1 MEYTH
6 VGYISKQH
14 GLRGKLLIN
23 ILSSYKINIKNIQ
36 FLYIEMESSKVPFEI
51 EKITLNKNQTYLI
64 GLKNYNNREKTIQFL
79 NKNIFIKNQNIE
91 FNNDALL
98 RIMNYKIIRNGTEV
112 GFVQNF
118 LIKEQTIL
126 FCNIENKEVY
136 IPYVDNFIKKIDHK
150 KKKLYVELPNDLL
163 NLN

>member
-14 GLRGKLLIN
+14 GLRGNLLIN

-36 FLYIEMESSKVPFEI
+36 FLYIEMGLSKVPFEI
-51 EKITLNKNQTYLI
+51 EKIIFTKNQTYLI
-64 GLKNYNNREKTIQFL
+64 GLKNYNNREKTIQFI
-79 NKNIFIKNQNIE
+79 NKNIFIKNKNIE
-91 FNNDALL
+91 FNNEKLL
-98 RIMNYKIIRNGTEV
+98 RLINYKIIKNGIEV

-126 FCNIENKEVY
+126 FCNIDNKEVY
-136 IPYVDNFIKKIDHK
+136 IPYVDNFVKKIDHK
-150 KKKLYVELPNDLL
+150 KKKLYVDLPNDLL

>member
-14 GLRGKLLIN
+14 GLRGNLLIN

-36 FLYIEMESSKVPFEI
+36 FLYIEMGLSKVPFEI
-51 EKITLNKNQTYLI
+51 EKIIFTKNQTYLI
-64 GLKNYNNREKTIQFL
+64 GLKNYNNREKTIQFI
-79 NKNIFIKNQNIE
+79 NKNIFIKNKNIE
-91 FNNDALL
+91 FNNEKLL
-98 RIMNYKIIRNGTEV
+98 RLINYKIIKNGIEV

-126 FCNIENKEVY
+126 FCNIDNKEVY
-136 IPYVDNFIKKIDHK
+136 IPYVDNFVKKIDHK

>member
-14 GLRGKLLIN
+14 GLRGNLLIN
-23 ILSSYKINIKNIQ
+23 ILSNYKINIKNIQ
-36 FLYIEMESSKVPFEI
+36 FLYIEMGLSKVPFEI
-51 EKITLNKNQTYLI
+51 EKIIFTKNQTYLI
-64 GLKNYNNREKTIQFL
+64 GLKNYNNREKTIQFI
-79 NKNIFIKNQNIE
+79 NKNIFIFNKNIE
-91 FNNDALL
+91 FNNEKLL
-98 RIMNYKIIRNGTEV
+98 RLINYKIIKNGIEI

-126 FCNIENKEVY
+126 FCNIDNKEVY
-136 IPYVDNFIKKIDHK
+136 IPYVDNFVKKIDHK
-150 KKKLYVELPNDLL
+150 KKKLYVDLPNDLL

>member
-14 GLRGKLLIN
+14 GLRGNLLIN

-36 FLYIEMESSKVPFEI
+36 FLYIEMGLSKVPFEI
-51 EKITLNKNQTYLI
+51 EKIIFTKNQTYLI
-64 GLKNYNNREKTIQFL
+64 GLKNYNNREKTIQFI
-79 NKNIFIKNQNIE
+79 NKNIFIKNKNIE
-91 FNNDALL
+91 FNNEKLL
-98 RIMNYKIIRNGTEV
+98 RLINYKIIKNGIEI

-126 FCNIENKEVY
+126 FCNIDNKEVY
-136 IPYVDNFIKKIDHK
+136 IPYVDNFVKKIDHK
-150 KKKLYVELPNDLL
+150 KKKLYVDLPNDLL